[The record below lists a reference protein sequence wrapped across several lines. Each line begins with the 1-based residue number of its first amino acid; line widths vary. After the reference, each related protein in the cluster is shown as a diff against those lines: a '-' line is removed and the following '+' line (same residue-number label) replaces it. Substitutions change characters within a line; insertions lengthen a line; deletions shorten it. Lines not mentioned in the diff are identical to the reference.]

1 MTEVQIPLGRAAF
14 SVPEIMVQIGLSRDK
29 VRDKVYGLI
38 REGKLKARKVGRRT
52 LVTSTD
58 LQEFL
63 QALPTLG
70 QPA

>member
-14 SVPEIMVQIGLSRDK
+14 SVPEIMVQIGLS
-29 VRDKVYGLI
+29 RDKVYGLI

>member
-1 MTEVQIPLGRAAF
+1 MTDVHIPLGRAAF

-29 VRDKVYGLI
+29 VYSLI

-52 LVTSTD
+52 LVTSSD

-63 QALPTLG
+63 RGLPTLG